1 MKKTTRALLAPLLAF
16 SLLLFSCA
24 NDIDSDSTT
33 AGIDSSN
40 DDSVT
45 LTDNDGKSDK
55 NTRKDGSST
64 SGNNNSNNN
73 SNTNNGTTNTTV
85 TDFGDNF
92 IRGFDAS
99 AVDYYENVYASSND
113 WTDKNWYEAD
123 GTQKDIFNLLADHG
137 FNTIRLRVW
146 VDPSVTETI
155 NNDNYW
161 PTSTTGSNWNIG
173 DCTKERATRL
183 AKRAKTA
190 GMKVLLD
197 MHLSDYWTDPSV
209 QLIPK
214 DWQDSADSDEMVE
227 KLSSYI
233 TETLQYMKDEEAM
246 PDYVQVGNEIDRGLL
261 VDKSVDASGSQKSP
275 TSAESVISGGFNTE
289 NFKKY
294 IKAGCK
300 TVRDFDSSI
309 KIVVHITAKNSTRF
323 SYVESSGADY
333 DIVGLS
339 YYPWENHGTISEL
352 KEKIQGFSKDV
363 WVVET
368 SVPMGTYDGSDDDM
382 EQAATNLGSDYSD
395 IEIED
400 GKLVTSQTNQK
411 AVLRHIMQ
419 EVYDAGGKGICVWGG
434 ERRDYQ
440 YGLFAWDGKAYEAI
454 DAFNYK
460 PSEVYST
467 ESGASASQNET
478 EETEE
483 TMTLTL
489 NFSGFTIPGGSVVVN
504 YGADSGTYVDATGTV
519 SDDGSS
525 ATVTL
530 SNKYANSSGWFNE
543 ITVTA
548 KDSDGNSIDIEYMK
562 YFAFSTSGKELTV
575 SKAVSQKTFTIN
587 FDGFTIPGGT
597 VEGLRYSTAW
607 ASSSDDWTSD
617 TIVTPTVT
625 VSSDGASATFAV
637 EQTNA
642 FYINWTEVTVKD
654 SSGTAV
660 TISSGNTETNKWY
673 GYSGDA
679 WSVTF
684 VAETT
689 SSGEG
694 ESEQE
699 TTLASST
706 IKLNGWSYVSAYNA
720 SAFSSYEITKIEIS
734 VALTTAL
741 SSGNFCAYA
750 ASASEWLVDLTWDDS
765 GSNFST
771 TITDSDQIA
780 KIKAGGLGFEAD
792 STSNATVTV
801 TITYTN

>member
-1 MKKTTRALLAPLLAF
+1 MKKTTRALLAPILAF

-55 NTRKDGSST
+55 DTRKDGTST
-64 SGNNNSNNN
+64 SGNNNNSNNSNNN
-73 SNTNNGTTNTTV
+73 SNTNNTTTNTTV

-99 AVDYYENVYASSND
+99 AVDYFENVYAPAHSD
-113 WTDKNWYEAD
+113 WQIVTKCTDSA
-123 GTQKDIFNLLADHG
+123 GSRDIFNLLASHG

-155 NNDNYW
+155 QNDDYW
-161 PTSTTGSNWNIG
+161 PTSTDGDNWRIG
-173 DCTKERATRL
+173 DCTKERAARL

-214 DWQDSADSDEMVE
+214 SWQDSADSDEMAE
-227 KLSSYI
+227 KLTDYI
-233 TETLQYMKDEEAM
+233 AETLQYMKEQDAT
-246 PDYVQVGNEIDRGLL
+246 PDYVQVGNEIDRGIL
-261 VDKSVDASGSQKSP
+261 VDSSVNAGTTTKTPTDAD
-275 TSAESVISGGFNTE
+275 SAISGKFNTD

-300 TVRDFDSSI
+300 AVRDFDSSI
-309 KIVVHITAKNSTRF
+309 KIIVHMTAKNSSRF

-352 KEKIQGFSKDV
+352 KEKIQGFTKDV

-368 SVPMGTYDGSDDDM
+368 SAPANDYGSDGDM
-382 EQAATNLGSDYSD
+382 TTAATNLGSGYGD
-395 IEIED
+395 ITIED
-400 GKLVTSQTNQK
+400 GKLVESESNQK
-411 AVLRHIMQ
+411 AVLRHVMQ
-419 EVYDAGGKGICVWGG
+419 EIFDAGGKGICVWGG

-440 YGLFAWDGKAYEAI
+440 YGLFDWNGNAYEAI

-460 PSEVYST
+460 PAEGYST

-489 NFSGFTIPGGSVVVN
+489 NFSGFTIPGGSVVVK

-530 SNKYANSSGWFNE
+530 SKKYANSSGWFNN
-543 ITVTA
+543 ITVTV
-548 KDSDGNSIDIEYMK
+548 KDSDENAIETEYTQ
-562 YFAFSTSGKELTV
+562 YFEFSTSGKELTV

-587 FDGFTIPGGT
+587 FSGFTIPGGT

-607 ASSSDDWTSD
+607 ANSSDEWEADK
-617 TIVTPTVT
+617 IVTPTVT
-625 VSSDGASATFAV
+625 VSSDGTKATFEVA
-637 EQTNA
+637 QTDA
-642 FYINWTEVTVKD
+642 FYINWTEVTAKD

-684 VAETT
+684 KVETAGNEASNET
-689 SSGEG
+689 LFSGSYSGDGNLTCKVDSANLSSLTISSIVIEATNCDWTNVSGSWWIESYSDEEWTEAAPLDWIDNTHYKAMITDADKINTLKENGIFIAASSGM
-694 ESEQE
+694 
-699 TTLASST
+699 TCTL
-706 IKLNGWSYVSAYNA
+706 
-720 SAFSSYEITKIEIS
+720 
-734 VALTTAL
+734 
-741 SSGNFCAYA
+741 
-750 ASASEWLVDLTWDDS
+750 
-765 GSNFST
+765 
-771 TITDSDQIA
+771 
-780 KIKAGGLGFEAD
+780 
-792 STSNATVTV
+792 